1 VAIVLPGASYQQFAG
16 KSTTPLVH
24 NKVSMHTQ
32 VGSQTGSLAHGAG
45 AENPYA
51 HLYTAGNGHTV
62 QGQDLAFRAAAN
74 LQGNPTVIAWETSDL
89 GEGIWPSPWRP
100 VPWTP
105 AQVEEIVSG
114 LTWLCVRFVIPP
126 VLVAS
131 SAHSLR
137 GISYHRQ
144 GIPPWPEYIPGTP
157 EWSTSFGK
165 SCPTDPRKA
174 QLIDEIIPRV
184 RAIVLGDDMTEAD
197 FVRMESIIR
206 QVVLDANTDG
216 GVRREL
222 RRLYQKLATGVSNP
236 AFPPDV
242 FPDAVTN
249 PKLLEAIKHTEA
261 AIPTIGDI
269 DVPVLAAAIVAAMP
283 PGSGVDQAT
292 VEAGVRA
299 VIPDI
304 TGAVIAEI
312 AS

>member
-1 VAIVLPGASYQQFAG
+1 MAIVLPGASYQQFPE

-24 NKVSMHTQ
+24 NKICLHTQ
-32 VGSQTGSLAHGAG
+32 VGSQAGSLVHGAG
-45 AENPYA
+45 AGNPYA

-105 AQVEEIVSG
+105 AQIEEIVPG
-114 LTWLCVRFVIPP
+114 LAWLCARFVIPP

-184 RAIVLGDDMTEAD
+184 QALMNGDDVIPTDLAD
-197 FVRMESIIR
+197 I
-206 QVVLDANTDG
+206 LA
-216 GVRREL
+216 GVRAETQ
-222 RRLYQKLATGVSNP
+222 RLAQYLAKGESNT
-236 AFPPDV
+236 AFP
-242 FPDAVTN
+242 AATWGTGTTN
-249 PKLLEAIKHTEA
+249 PELLTAIQHAEA

-269 DVPVLAAAIVAAMP
+269 DVPALAAAIVAAMP
-283 PGSGVDQAT
+283 PVPPGGVDQAT
-292 VEAGVRA
+292 VEAGIRA

-304 TGAVIAEI
+304 AAAVIAEI